1 MLSIVSLN
9 EDKSEKSCEFIRFR
23 HMRLIHATYVLSKNK
38 LLTTFV
44 LLISPNCKVTS
55 LSSFDDVQ
63 PFRQPKISNDMSKH
77 LIR

>member
-1 MLSIVSLN
+1 
-9 EDKSEKSCEFIRFR
+9 
-23 HMRLIHATYVLSKNK
+23 MRLIHATYALSKNK

-63 PFRQPKISNDMSKH
+63 PFRQPKISINMGKH
-77 LIR
+77 LIK